1 MIYVD
6 QPEIVKWSAVQ
17 GSTFYRSFL
26 VRWQDTQLP
35 IDLTGWGAKLGG
47 KRNPNQTALDI
58 DLSTTGGTITLG
70 GVTGI
75 VTIIAPIATTR
86 TWPIGDVSIQFEFTE
101 GAVTQ
106 TYLIGTIPVRK
117 EIPV

>member
-1 MIYVD
+1 MIYID
-6 QPEIVKWSAVQ
+6 EPGITKWPAVQ

-26 VRWQDTQLP
+26 VRWKDTQLP
-35 IDLTGWGAKLGG
+35 VNLTGWGAKLGG
-47 KRNPNQTALDI
+47 KRNINQSALDI

-70 GVTGI
+70 GATGI
-75 VTIIAPIATTR
+75 VTISAPVATTR
-86 TWPIGDVSIQFEFTE
+86 TWPIGDVLMQFEFTE